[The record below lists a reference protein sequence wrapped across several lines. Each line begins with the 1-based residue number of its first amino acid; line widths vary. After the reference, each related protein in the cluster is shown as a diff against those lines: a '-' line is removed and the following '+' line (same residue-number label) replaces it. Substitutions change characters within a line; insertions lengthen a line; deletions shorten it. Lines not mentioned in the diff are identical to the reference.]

1 MLVKLLGLPCLTQA
15 FCIISAL
22 RGIAALVGPPTAGLL
37 VDEFADPGLALD
49 LCGALMVAS
58 SGIACIASVVNRF
71 TERRADYILIK
82 PSLFF
87 YSCIFFH
94 LRKVQLEKEFPDFLE
109 NK

>member
-49 LCGALMVAS
+49 QCGALMVAS
-58 SGIACIASVVNRF
+58 LCIACIASVVNSVM
-71 TERRADYILIK
+71 ERRTDYVEI
-82 PSLFF
+82 
-87 YSCIFFH
+87 
-94 LRKVQLEKEFPDFLE
+94 
-109 NK
+109 